1 MPTEEE
7 LEERI
12 NDSLDDREQ
21 EFRKARAAIRKM
33 EAERLNEIFEKAVKP
48 E

>member
-21 EFRKARAAIRKM
+21 EFRKAREVIRRL
-33 EAERLNEIFEKAVKP
+33 EAERLDEIFEKRGGA
-48 E
+48 